1 MAGHAAARRDDC
13 LRRHHAVKIVGA
25 GFLSHQNDLCA
36 FLRHFFRFVRAEYDL
51 AVRCA
56 RARRQTGREH
66 ARIGLGIDGRMQQLI
81 QLFGSNALDC
91 RSAIDQFLARHVHG
105 DANRSRAGPL
115 ARARLQHPK
124 LATLDGELAVLH
136 VLVMFL

>member
-1 MAGHAAARRDDC
+1 M
-13 LRRHHAVKIVGA
+13 KIIGA
-25 GFLSHQNDLCA
+25 GFLTHQNDLRTFA
-36 FLRHFFRFVRAEYDL
+36 RHFFCFIGTEYDL

-81 QLFGSNALDC
+81 ELLGSNALDC

-105 DANRSRAGPL
+105 DANRSRAGAF